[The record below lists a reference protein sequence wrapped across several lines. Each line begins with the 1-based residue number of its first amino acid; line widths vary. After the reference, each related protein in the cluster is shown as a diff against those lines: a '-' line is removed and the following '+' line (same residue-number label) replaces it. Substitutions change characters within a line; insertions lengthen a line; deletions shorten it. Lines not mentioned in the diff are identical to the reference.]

1 MSENNTANAYLTTQ
15 VMTAS
20 PEQLRMLLLEGSVR
34 FARQAKDGLERADHE
49 IAHSG
54 FTQCRNI
61 ILELI
66 NTIRP
71 EANPELGERVQSL
84 YTFFYQ
90 ELVEASFQKDPAR
103 VGKIIELLEYEV
115 ETWKLLLEELTNKGE
130 TTPPQAQPQQV
141 APGFD
146 SGFDSGSSLSVQA

>member
-1 MSENNTANAYLTTQ
+1 MSEHDTANAYLTTQ

-20 PEQLRMLLLEGSVR
+20 PEQLRLLLLEGAVR
-34 FARQAKDGLERADHE
+34 FARQAKDGLERRDLEA
-49 IAHSG
+49 AHSG

-66 NTIRP
+66 STIRP
-71 EANPELGERVQSL
+71 EAAPELADRVKGL

-103 VGKIIELLEYEV
+103 VGKVIELLEYEV
-115 ETWKLLLEELTNKGE
+115 ETWKLLLEELAQKGE
-130 TTPPQAQPQQV
+130 GPAHDPAAEPAPSATQGAPEGGSISFQA
-141 APGFD
+141 
-146 SGFDSGSSLSVQA
+146 

>member
-20 PEQLRMLLLEGSVR
+20 PEQLRMLLLEGSIR
-34 FARQAKDGLERADHE
+34 FARQAMDALERGDHE
-49 IAHSG
+49 AAHSG

-71 EANPELGERVQSL
+71 DANPELADRVKSL

-90 ELVEASFQKDPAR
+90 ELVESSFKKDPQR
-103 VGKIIELLEYEV
+103 VGKVIELLEYEV
-115 ETWKLLLEELTNKGE
+115 ETWKLLLEELAQKGE
-130 TTPPQAQPQQV
+130 TAGAAPMPEPTPTSPDA
-141 APGFD
+141 G
-146 SGFDSGSSLSVQA
+146 SLSIQA

>member
-1 MSENNTANAYLTTQ
+1 MSENELTNAYLATQ

-34 FARQAKDGLERADHE
+34 FARQAKDGLERNDHE
-49 IAHSG
+49 AAHSG

-61 ILELI
+61 VLELI
-66 NTIRP
+66 STIRP
-71 EANPELGERVQSL
+71 EAAPELADRVKAL

-90 ELVEASFQKDPAR
+90 ELVESSFQKDPAR

-115 ETWKLLLEELTNKGE
+115 ETWRLLLDELAQKGE
-130 TTPPQAQPQQV
+130 TTPVQD
-141 APGFD
+141 APAPTGTD
-146 SGFDSGSSLSVQA
+146 GASSLSIQA

>member
-1 MSENNTANAYLTTQ
+1 MSEHDTANAYLTTQ

-20 PEQLRMLLLEGSVR
+20 PEQLRLLLLEGSVR
-34 FARQAKDGLERADHE
+34 FARQAKDGLERGDHE
-49 IAHSG
+49 AAHSG

-71 EANPELGERVQSL
+71 EAAPELAERVKSL

-90 ELVEASFQKDPAR
+90 ELVESSLQKEPER

-115 ETWKLLLEELTNKGE
+115 ETWKLLLDELAQKGE
-130 TTPPQAQPQQV
+130 
-141 APGFD
+141 APAPMPMPEPAPTSDG
-146 SGFDSGSSLSVQA
+146 GSLSIQA